1 MIKLFVVNI
10 TPYYVSL
17 TIAFRAPDLE
27 KDLPEIPQEQLPRCK
42 KADCNGLLRPY
53 IVWFGENLHEDA
65 LSKASKSFQINILI
79 VYTMNSTLAVHK
91 VSSILAQRHKE
102 WQHMQRLIRHSF
114 VLECRSYS
122 SMFCLSVFVFKE
134 KYLLHYKVPLC
145 NRCVLW
151 QDFV

>member
-1 MIKLFVVNI
+1 MLKASQMDLWTPDPFLRHMIKLFDVYE

-65 LSKASKSFQINILI
+65 LSKASKSFLI
-79 VYTMNSTLAVHK
+79 KTR
-91 VSSILAQRHKE
+91 SSLYIQ
-102 WQHMQRLIRHSF
+102 
-114 VLECRSYS
+114 
-122 SMFCLSVFVFKE
+122 
-134 KYLLHYKVPLC
+134 
-145 NRCVLW
+145 
-151 QDFV
+151 